1 MAYYGLNNET
11 VLDNSGNYPDLP
23 EKGQSNILFSVLMG
37 LVLGGVS
44 AALLLFRRE
53 KAYFIYS
60 GVVDIIFAIM
70 GSVLLFM
77 MLFTNHDVT
86 WFNENIIFVNPLLL
100 VLAVLSFR
108 KSRKVELIS
117 RIIIAVI
124 ALLCILKLILASVF
138 IQANWPVII
147 VMALFHL
154 PGCFL
159 GSATGKRS

>member
-1 MAYYGLNNET
+1 MWNWEYDRDL
-11 VLDNSGNYPDLP
+11 YPDLP
-23 EKGQSNILFSVLMG
+23 EKGQSNILFSILMG

-44 AALLLFRRE
+44 AVLLAFRHE

-108 KSRKVELIS
+108 KSQKVELVS
-117 RIIIAVI
+117 RMILSVI
-124 ALLCILKLILASVF
+124 ALLCILKLILPSVF
-138 IQANWPVII
+138 LQANWPVII
-147 VMALFHL
+147 VMVLFHL
-154 PGCFL
+154 PGCL
-159 GSATGKRS
+159 LVKERR